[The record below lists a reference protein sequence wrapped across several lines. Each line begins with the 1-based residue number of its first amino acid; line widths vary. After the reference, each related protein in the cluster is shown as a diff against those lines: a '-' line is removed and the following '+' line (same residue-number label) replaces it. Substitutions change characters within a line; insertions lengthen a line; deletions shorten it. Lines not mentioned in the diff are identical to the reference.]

1 MGRKNPERR
10 QQPGAVHN
18 KPSEELKDENLPDHF
33 FTRKRLVARSY
44 GQKDYIRTIIKNH
57 ITICTG
63 PPGCGKTHIA
73 CGLAVE
79 ALRKGFVRKLVL
91 SRPVGTVEKDIGY
104 LPGDINSKMD
114 PYLRPLFDELA
125 QYLTYEAI
133 KHLTS
138 TKQLE
143 IVPLSAMRGRTFKD
157 SFIVLDE
164 AQNATY
170 KELKMF
176 LTRFGEGSKAVASGD
191 IRQSDLVGDNTDA
204 LSTVIDR
211 LHHLHGVGISH
222 LGYDDVV
229 RHRLTSEIDKE
240 L

>member
-1 MGRKNPERR
+1 MRKKIERR
-10 QQPGAVHN
+10 QKPGANHCGDI
-18 KPSEELKDENLPDHF
+18 KSDHDPDHF
-33 FTRKRLVARSY
+33 YRDNVLVARSY
-44 GQKDYIRTIIKNH
+44 GQKEYIRTVVKNH

-79 ALRKGFVRKLVL
+79 AMRRGHIEKIILC
-91 SRPVGTVEKDIGY
+91 RPVGTVEKEIGY
-104 LPGDINSKMD
+104 LPGDIQSKLD

-125 QYLTYEAI
+125 QYLTFEAI
-133 KHLTS
+133 KHFIS
-138 TKQLE
+138 VKRLE

-170 KELKMF
+170 NELKMF
-176 LTRFGEGSKAVASGD
+176 LTRFGDGSRAVASGD
-191 IRQSDLVGDNTDA
+191 LRQSDLSNSDYGA
-204 LSTVIDR
+204 LSTVIDKI
-211 LHHLHGVGISH
+211 HHLDGIGICH
-222 LGYDDVV
+222 LGHDDVV

>member
-10 QQPGAVHN
+10 QQSGANHPGDN
-18 KPSEELKDENLPDHF
+18 KQEFYTGNRLSAK
-33 FTRKRLVARSY
+33 TR
-44 GQKDYIRTIIKNH
+44 GQKEYIRTICSNF

-63 PPGCGKTHIA
+63 PPGTGKTHIA
-73 CGLAVE
+73 CGLAAQAMRE
-79 ALRKGFVRKLVL
+79 GLIQKIVL
-91 SRPVGTVEKDIGY
+91 ARPVGTVEKEIGY
-104 LPGDINSKMD
+104 LPGDIASKLD

-125 QYLTYEAI
+125 HYFTYSAI
-133 KHLTS
+133 KQLID

-176 LTRFGEGSKAVASGD
+176 FTRFGQGSKAVASGD
-191 IRQSDLVGDNTDA
+191 IHQTDLGTSDAGS
-204 LSTVIDR
+204 LSAVIDK
-211 LHHLHGVGISH
+211 LADVEGIGIAHLSH
-222 LGYDDVV
+222 DDVV
-229 RHRLTSEIDKE
+229 RHKLTSVIDGR